1 MHIEIWTQY
10 RENYGFSEGTQ
21 HWKCKGGYEYT
32 IDVDVDALLSADDM
46 AAYLQSM
53 VEAFAAETF
62 YDDDCSSETIIDWE
76 LVDTDTQA
84 VA

>member
-21 HWKCKGGYEYT
+21 HWKCKGGYDYT
-32 IDVDVDALLSADDM
+32 LPVDTAELLAADNM
-46 AAYLQSM
+46 SEYLQNM
-53 VEAFAAETF
+53 VDTFAAETF
-62 YDDDCSSETIIDWE
+62 YNDDCSSETIIDWE
-76 LVDTDTQA
+76 LVDTDAQA